1 MIQITTVVSDFIKYN
16 TFNIS
21 NDKLIKIIKE
31 EIHEFYYYLQNCEDE
46 IE

>member
-1 MIQITTVVSDFIKYN
+1 MIQITTIVSDFINYN

-31 EIHEFYYYLQNCEDE
+31 EIP
-46 IE
+46 